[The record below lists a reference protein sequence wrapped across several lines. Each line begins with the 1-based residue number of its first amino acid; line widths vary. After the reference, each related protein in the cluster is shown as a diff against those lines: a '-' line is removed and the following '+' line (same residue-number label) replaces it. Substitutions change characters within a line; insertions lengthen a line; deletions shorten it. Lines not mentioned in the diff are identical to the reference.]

1 MFRHLRPAEI
11 NRPQWDALIEAAPNG
26 IIYAL
31 TWYLDSASPGWEA
44 LVKEEAGR
52 YVAVLPLPVRRK
64 LGFNYVQQP
73 LLTQQLGLFYAPAAP
88 PTASDWQH
96 IGALL
101 RRHFRFIVRYAF
113 NTGNEEARD
122 LGRLG
127 PAFAPFAGAVATNY
141 HLSLRPPY
149 AALRAGYSANRRWRL
164 NQARRRGLCLEPSTD
179 IERLIA
185 LFRENTAGKMYGGVG
200 EEAYRALRAVYAA
213 ASRAGLAALWQ
224 ARPPGGEVGAM
235 ILLVRFRQQLIYLF
249 SATNAAGKK
258 AGAISLLLDAVV
270 QAHAGQDLCL
280 DFEAPADK
288 DVVHFYRS
296 FGPAPVP
303 YGTIALNQLPWPVRQ
318 LRAARLALVRRLA
331 PRPAAG
337 PDSGAG

>member
-1 MFRHLRPAEI
+1 MFRYLRPAEL

-26 IIYAL
+26 MVYAL
-31 TWYLDSASPGWEA
+31 TWYLDSVSPGWEA

-64 LGFNYVQQP
+64 LGFKYLQQP
-73 LLTQQLGLFYAPAAP
+73 LLTQQLGLFYAPEAP
-88 PTASDWQH
+88 PTPADWQQ
-96 IGALL
+96 IGSLL
-101 RRHFRFIVRYAF
+101 RQRFRFIIRYAF
-113 NTGNEEARD
+113 NTGNAEALD
-122 LGRLG
+122 LGWLG
-127 PAFAPFAGAVATNY
+127 PTFAPFTSAVAINY

-149 AALRAGYSANRRWRL
+149 AELRAGYSANRRWRL
-164 NQARRRGLCLEPSTD
+164 NQAQRRGWCLEPSTD
-179 IERLIA
+179 IEQTIC
-185 LFRENTAGKMYGGVG
+185 LFKENTAGKMYGGVG

-235 ILLVRFRQQLIYLF
+235 ILMVRFRQQLIYLF
-249 SATNAAGKK
+249 SATDAAGKQ

-270 QAHAGQDLCL
+270 QAHAGQDLRL

-296 FGPAPVP
+296 FGPVPVP
-303 YGTIALNQLPWPVRQ
+303 YGTIALNRLPWPVRQ
-318 LRAARLALVRRLA
+318 LRAARMALVRRLA
-331 PRPAAG
+331 APPAAG
-337 PDSGAG
+337 PNHGAG

>member
-1 MFRHLRPAEI
+1 MFRYVRPAEL

-26 IIYAL
+26 MIYAL
-31 TWYLDSASPGWEA
+31 TWYLDSVSPGWEA

-73 LLTQQLGLFYAPAAP
+73 LLTQQLGLFYVPQVP
-88 PTASDWQH
+88 PTDADWQQ

-101 RRHFRFIVRYAF
+101 RRHFRYITRYAF
-113 NTGNEEARD
+113 NTGNAEALD
-122 LGRLG
+122 LGG
-127 PAFAPFAGAVATNY
+127 PGSAFAPFTGAVATNY

-149 AALRAGYSANRRWRL
+149 AELRAGYSPNRRWRL
-164 NQARRRGLCLEPSTD
+164 NQAQRRGWCLEPSTD

-185 LFRENTAGKMYGGVG
+185 LFRENTAGKMYGGVN

-213 ASRAGLAALWQ
+213 ASRAGLATLWQ

-235 ILLVRFRQQLIYLF
+235 ILLLRFRRQLIYLF
-249 SATNAAGKK
+249 SAADAAGKK
-258 AGAISLLLDAVV
+258 AGGISLLLDAVV
-270 QAHAGQDLCL
+270 QAHAGQDLRL

-303 YGTIALNQLPWPVRQ
+303 FGTIALNRLPWPVRQ
-318 LRAARLALVRRLA
+318 LRAARMALVRRLA
-331 PRPAAG
+331 ARPA
-337 PDSGAG
+337 PENGAG